1 MTERDLIGVART
13 VASNSYFRSRHYE
26 NFAETVMY
34 LVRKYGVGGE
44 RDDLLGERIRDND
57 ENRDLCAY
65 FSDWEIRDLLAGY
78 DNDITEEQL
87 KNRNLIKYGE

>member
-1 MTERDLIGVART
+1 MTERDLIGVANT
-13 VASNSYFRSRHYE
+13 VASNRWFQRFDYE
-26 NFAETVMY
+26 DFAKAVMY

-44 RDDLLGERIRDND
+44 RDDMLADRIIDND
-57 ENRDLCAY
+57 ENKDLRVY

-87 KNRNLIKYGE
+87 KNRNFIKYGE